1 MAIRDG
7 VLILGFSSTQL
18 TKRTSRAAKAE
29 EEKLKTQRRVRR
41 RAKGF
46 IRILE
51 KKLVRARK
59 RVNVVRRMRWKWW
72 KKERSPKKEQVIIP
86 MLLWTNCY
94 SMWKS
99 VIHVPYTT
107 HMEDCHDMFLRC
119 REKSCPTFCDLKDY
133 DYFYYY
139 YGCRQQG
146 HPWYTLDTISRMV
159 CLSQTGVIK
168 RCI

>member
-1 MAIRDG
+1 M
-7 VLILGFSSTQL
+7 
-18 TKRTSRAAKAE
+18 
-29 EEKLKTQRRVRR
+29 
-41 RAKGF
+41 
-46 IRILE
+46 
-51 KKLVRARK
+51 
-59 RVNVVRRMRWKWW
+59 RRMRWKWW

-86 MLLWTNCY
+86 MLLWTNCC

-133 DYFYYY
+133 DYFYHYYY

-168 RCI
+168 RCIWDVLRGIAIYSNGGVSNHLRKHNKFCVLTWNDIFCRR

>member
-29 EEKLKTQRRVRR
+29 EEKWKTQRRVRR

-59 RVNVVRRMRWKWW
+59 QLSRQ
-72 KKERSPKKEQVIIP
+72 PK
-86 MLLWTNCY
+86 
-94 SMWKS
+94 
-99 VIHVPYTT
+99 
-107 HMEDCHDMFLRC
+107 
-119 REKSCPTFCDLKDY
+119 
-133 DYFYYY
+133 
-139 YGCRQQG
+139 
-146 HPWYTLDTISRMV
+146 
-159 CLSQTGVIK
+159 TG
-168 RCI
+168 